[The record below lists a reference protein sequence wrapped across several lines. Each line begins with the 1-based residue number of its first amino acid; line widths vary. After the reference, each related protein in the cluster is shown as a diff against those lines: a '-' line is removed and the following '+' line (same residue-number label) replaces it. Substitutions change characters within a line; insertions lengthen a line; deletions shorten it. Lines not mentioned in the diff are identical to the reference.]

1 MTINGEGVPSTT
13 TQIDVSDCERVFF
26 AAGALS
32 HLRELRHISVR
43 GVNRLSLGVES
54 WHWAAIDPGT
64 YTPGL
69 KITVSDSRVPEIPS
83 HAISGRIDSI
93 LFNSSTIENIRPF
106 AFSKLVG
113 LKSIEFI
120 NCTIDNL
127 ETQAFKKFPVD
138 SFVIKGTRF
147 RTLPS
152 RTVSDL
158 EIRKILRIDDIS
170 ADGIRS
176 SAFLLSGSRNFH
188 LENSRIETIEGDAF
202 RVVAAGPVFIKNN
215 VIQHLNAGA
224 FAGFTVP
231 GQLTAISGPMEL
243 HFDNNTVTSFQ
254 QGSLRVNQSSYSLI
268 LKDLKLNVLC
278 ECSRGT
284 WGGLLQDDRSVLC
297 AMESPFGPE
306 RVTYKYVYVYEEEM
320 CSNKGHRWAIIAIV
334 SVCSLIAVIAVVL
347 AMVFIVKKGNRHG
360 FSWVNRFKGQ
370 DSKVAVILPDGRTY
384 RETELHVIVE
394 RADLL
399 TTDL

>member
-1 MTINGEGVPSTT
+1 MTINPEGVPSTT
-13 TQIDVSDCERVFF
+13 TQIDVSDCHRVSF

-43 GVNRLSLGVES
+43 GAARLSLAAEA
-54 WHWAAIDPGT
+54 WHWAALDPGA

-69 KITVSDSRVPEIPS
+69 KIEVSGSHVPEIPS

-93 LFNSSTIENIRPF
+93 LFNSTTIENIRPF

-113 LKSIEFI
+113 LKSIEFN
-120 NCTIDNL
+120 NCTIDNI

-158 EIRKILRIDDIS
+158 EIRKMLRIDDIS
-170 ADGIRS
+170 AESIRS
-176 SAFLLSGSRNFH
+176 SAFLLSGSRSFH
-188 LENSRIETIEGDAF
+188 LENSRIDTIEGDAF

-215 VIQHLNAGA
+215 DIQHLNAGS

-231 GQLTAISGPMEL
+231 GQLTALSGPMEL

-254 QGSLRVNQSSYSLI
+254 QGSLRINQSSYILV

-278 ECSRGT
+278 ECSRGA
-284 WGGLLQDDRSVLC
+284 WGSFLQDDRSVLC
-297 AMESPFGPE
+297 AIESPFGPK
-306 RVTYKYVYVYEEEM
+306 RVTYKYVYLYEEEM
-320 CSNKGHRWAIIAIV
+320 CSNKGYRWEIIAIV
-334 SVCSLIAVIAVVL
+334 SVCSVIAVLVVVL
-347 AMVFIVKKGNRHG
+347 AMVFIVKKSNRHG
-360 FSWVNRFKGQ
+360 FSWVNRFNGQ
-370 DSKVAVILPDGRTY
+370 NSKVSVILPDGKTY
-384 RETELHVIVE
+384 RETEVHVIVE